1 VALTWVST
9 MLGMVNPLERVIA
22 RAHDVGALVAVD
34 GSQAVPHLPVDVT
47 ALGADFLAFTGH
59 KMLGPTGIGALWGR
73 YDLLAE
79 LPPFLGGGEMI
90 RTVAMES
97 STYAPPPSRFDAGT
111 PPIAEAVSLAA
122 AIDYRSALGM
132 SGGAEHGHHVVSYA
146 LDRLR
151 EVDGLTVIGPS
162 VRVNRGG
169 AVSFTL
175 DGVHTHDVAQL
186 LESRGVAVRAGH
198 HCANPAH

>member
-34 GSQAVPHLPVDVT
+34 GSQAVPQPPVDVT

-59 KMLGPTGIGALWGR
+59 KMLGPTGIGVLWGR

-90 RTVAMES
+90 RTVAMGS
-97 STYAPPPSRFDAGT
+97 STYAPPPSRVEAGT
-111 PPIAEAVSLAA
+111 PPIAEAVGLAA
-122 AIDYRSALGM
+122 AIDYLSALGM
-132 SGGAEHGHHVVSYA
+132 SAVAEHELQIVSCA

-151 EVDGLTVIGPS
+151 EVDGLTVSGPS
-162 VRVNRGG
+162 VPVNRGG

-175 DGVHTHDVAQL
+175 DGVH
-186 LESRGVAVRAGH
+186 
-198 HCANPAH
+198 P